1 MLSIEQI
8 LKHRPP
14 PSPTIDV
21 RRLVWLGKNIIQ
33 RVEAHGEVVWTFNDR
48 VVVSP
53 TNIDELS
60 RLLDGYPIFKETA

>member
-1 MLSIEQI
+1 
-8 LKHRPP
+8 
-14 PSPTIDV
+14 
-21 RRLVWLGKNIIQ
+21 
-33 RVEAHGEVVWTFNDR
+33 VWTFNDR